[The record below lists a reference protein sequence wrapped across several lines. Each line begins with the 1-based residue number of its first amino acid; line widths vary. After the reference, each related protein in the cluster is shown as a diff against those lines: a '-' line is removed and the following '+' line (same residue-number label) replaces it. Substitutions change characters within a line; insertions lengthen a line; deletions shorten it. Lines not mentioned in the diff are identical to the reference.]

1 MFRKTR
7 WIRKVGSKRQRMGEW
22 LSVYY
27 WCLEEDDK
35 ILIPC
40 HALTGVDVTKVKF
53 RNVFMTVTPRHAP
66 RDTCDEGLPMP
77 TFLCFTE
84 NVYEGVSS
92 DLINNFWFRIPLA
105 FRNFLSLYFQMLLV
119 ISFPRKGKHIQGRA
133 QSRLG
138 VFFDSIKCM
147 KPWRQTKFVD
157 RGQSLTFLNKERQTK
172 ITFLIN
178 T

>member
-1 MFRKTR
+1 ME
-7 WIRKVGSKRQRMGEW
+7 ISELEQDGSQRRRANVRRT
-22 LSVYY
+22 LQDICNDDDVIKCLCAYY
-27 WCLEEDDK
+27 WCLEGDDK
-35 ILIPC
+35 ILIRC

-77 TFLCFTE
+77 TFYVLRKTYMKE
-84 NVYEGVSS
+84 SR
-92 DLINNFWFRIPLA
+92 LIWLTTSGSGYHWLG
-105 FRNFLSLYFQMLLV
+105 NFLSLYFQMLLV

-147 KPWRQTKFVD
+147 KP
-157 RGQSLTFLNKERQTK
+157 N
-172 ITFLIN
+172 
-178 T
+178 